1 MTQTQLSFGRSLSGE
16 SLDQGMEV
24 QTHTCQSQADAL
36 ETVTAGPIK
45 TTFFGL
51 SVQIFS
57 IKHQKSGD
65 IGASLQQAFDNWKYK
80 FLYLNQGISKLFQR
94 VYMEIEKRKK
104 QIPNNTLHMHNT
116 SVLQ

>member
-1 MTQTQLSFGRSLSGE
+1 MTQTKLSFGRSQTGE

-36 ETVTAGPIK
+36 ETITAGLIK
-45 TTFFGL
+45 YTFFGL

-65 IGASLQQAFDNWKYK
+65 IL
-80 FLYLNQGISKLFQR
+80 LIISIR
-94 VYMEIEKRKK
+94 
-104 QIPNNTLHMHNT
+104 
-116 SVLQ
+116 